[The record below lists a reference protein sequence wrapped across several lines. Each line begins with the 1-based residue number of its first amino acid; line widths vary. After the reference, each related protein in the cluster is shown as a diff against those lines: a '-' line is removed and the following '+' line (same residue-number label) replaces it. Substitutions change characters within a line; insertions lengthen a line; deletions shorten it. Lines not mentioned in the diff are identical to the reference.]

1 METPFYLSLGQ
12 AAKETGKSKSVI
24 SKALESGKLS
34 YLEKTNAGYKID
46 PAELFRV
53 FPRTLENGKKERLET
68 HKDDLEN
75 TFLRRENELLRQQ
88 LDDLKEDR
96 DKWRQQATNLL
107 THQPHKPEAKA
118 EPAPTIQSDPS
129 KSGLWVRLFGRKSA

>member
-1 METPFYLSLGQ
+1 METHFYLSLGQ

-24 SKALESGKLS
+24 SKALASGAMS
-34 YLEKTNAGYKID
+34 YIEKSTAGYKID

-68 HKDDLEN
+68 QKDDIEN
-75 TFLRRENELLRQQ
+75 TYLSRENELLRQQ

-96 DKWRQQATNLL
+96 DRWRQQATALL
-107 THQPHKPEAKA
+107 THQPAQP
-118 EPAPTIQSDPS
+118 DPPPQ
-129 KSGLWVRLFGRKSA
+129 KSGLLARLWRGKPPQ